1 MTKLLCQNIFRPR
14 ETNKFNIRINVEA
27 ESIAIFRLTYQE
39 LLKRTTGSYHHVI
52 FVDPGEP
59 IEDFN
64 IQVDIQESR
73 DITQLKVQSKSHD
86 SIFDGSGNIEF

>member
-1 MTKLLCQNIFRPR
+1 M
-14 ETNKFNIRINVEA
+14 
-27 ESIAIFRLTYQE
+27 
-39 LLKRTTGSYHHVI
+39 I

-73 DITQLKVQSKSHD
+73 DITQLKVQPMSHD
-86 SIFDGSGNIEF
+86 SIFDGSGNIEI